1 MLGRCHSPED
11 QRSKQAKP
19 NQAKP
24 KPRLDQAKPRLD
36 LVKLKP
42 SQAGLTRLGLGYL
55 RPEYEVHNYLP
66 RYGGALTGVVG
77 GALTW

>member
-1 MLGRCHSPED
+1 MSSVTAVVQELARAHLR
-11 QRSKQAKP
+11 QRSQQAKP

-42 SQAGLTRLGLGYL
+42 SQAGLTRLGLGNF
-55 RPEYEVHNYLP
+55 RP
-66 RYGGALTGVVG
+66 G
-77 GALTW
+77 